1 MLSSI
6 DKTIILSGS
15 IFGSV
20 FLFSNSL
27 YHVNDILSIFILRR
41 NSNSNNYY
49 KIYEYNEYNEYNKNY
64 VNKLIAINSVTM
76 LFSGSL
82 LYYFTYNAIK

>member
-15 IFGSV
+15 IVGSV

-41 NSNSNNYY
+41 NSNNYY
-49 KIYEYNEYNEYNKNY
+49 KIYEYNEYEYNKNY
-64 VNKLIAINSVTM
+64 VNKLLAINSVTM

>member
-15 IFGSV
+15 IVGSV

-27 YHVNDILSIFILRR
+27 YHVNDILSIFILRH

-49 KIYEYNEYNEYNKNY
+49 KIYEYNENY
-64 VNKLIAINSVTM
+64 VNKLLALNGVTM

>member
-15 IFGSV
+15 IVGSV

-41 NSNSNNYY
+41 NSNNYY
-49 KIYEYNEYNEYNKNY
+49 KIYEYNEYEYEYNKNY
-64 VNKLIAINSVTM
+64 VNKLLAINSVTM

>member
-15 IFGSV
+15 IVGSV

-49 KIYEYNEYNEYNKNY
+49 KIYEYNENY
-64 VNKLIAINSVTM
+64 VNKLLALNGVTM

>member
-15 IFGSV
+15 IVGSV

-49 KIYEYNEYNEYNKNY
+49 TIYEYNENY
-64 VNKLIAINSVTM
+64 VNKLLAINSVTM

>member
-15 IFGSV
+15 IVGSV

-27 YHVNDILSIFILRR
+27 YHINDILSIFILRR
-41 NSNSNNYY
+41 NSNNYY
-49 KIYEYNEYNEYNKNY
+49 KIYEYNEYNKNY
-64 VNKLIAINSVTM
+64 VNKLLAINSVTM

>member
-15 IFGSV
+15 IVGSV

-41 NSNSNNYY
+41 NSNNYY
-49 KIYEYNEYNEYNKNY
+49 KIYEYEYNKNY
-64 VNKLIAINSVTM
+64 VNKLLAINSVTM

>member
-15 IFGSV
+15 IVGSV

-41 NSNSNNYY
+41 NSNNYH
-49 KIYEYNEYNEYNKNY
+49 KIYEYNEYTEYNKNY
-64 VNKLIAINSVTM
+64 VNKLLAINSVTM

>member
-6 DKTIILSGS
+6 DKTIILYGS
-15 IFGSV
+15 IVGSV

-27 YHVNDILSIFILRR
+27 YHVNDILSIFILTR
-41 NSNSNNYY
+41 NSNNYY
-49 KIYEYNEYNEYNKNY
+49 KIYEYNEYEYNKNY
-64 VNKLIAINSVTM
+64 VNKLLAINSVTM

>member
-15 IFGSV
+15 IVGSV

-27 YHVNDILSIFILRR
+27 YHINDILSIFILRR
-41 NSNSNNYY
+41 NSNNYY

-64 VNKLIAINSVTM
+64 VNKLLAINSVIM

>member
-6 DKTIILSGS
+6 DKTIILYGS
-15 IFGSV
+15 IVGSV

-41 NSNSNNYY
+41 NSNNNYY
-49 KIYEYNEYNEYNKNY
+49 KIYEYNEYEYNKNY
-64 VNKLIAINSVTM
+64 VNKLLAINSVTM